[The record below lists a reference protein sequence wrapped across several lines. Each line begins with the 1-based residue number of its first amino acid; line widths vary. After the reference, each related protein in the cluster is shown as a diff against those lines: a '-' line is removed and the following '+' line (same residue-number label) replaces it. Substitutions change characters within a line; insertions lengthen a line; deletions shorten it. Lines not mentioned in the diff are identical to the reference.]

1 MTTNYDRIADS
12 YDRWVNISNEETEAT
27 ISALAALAGSGPVLE
42 LGVGTGRI
50 ALPLVARGLVVHG
63 IERSLSMTKQLRA
76 KPGGAEITVLIGDFA
91 DVPVH
96 EQYSLI
102 YVVFNTFFELQTTR
116 EQLCCLERGASHL
129 QRDGVFVIEAF
140 GPNLDQLKSEPTLN
154 VRSVTADEVRLEIT
168 LHDDTNQ
175 HLTSQHIVI
184 REDQVRMFNV
194 QLRYSLPSELDSM
207 AHIAGM
213 SLRERWNDWSRSP
226 VTSRSRR
233 HISLYELQK

>member
-42 LGVGTGRI
+42 LGVGTGRL

-116 EQLCCLERGASHL
+116 EQLCCLERVA
-129 QRDGVFVIEAF
+129 
-140 GPNLDQLKSEPTLN
+140 
-154 VRSVTADEVRLEIT
+154 
-168 LHDDTNQ
+168 
-175 HLTSQHIVI
+175 
-184 REDQVRMFNV
+184 
-194 QLRYSLPSELDSM
+194 
-207 AHIAGM
+207 
-213 SLRERWNDWSRSP
+213 
-226 VTSRSRR
+226 
-233 HISLYELQK
+233 